1 MAKDLL
7 NTPIFKLFLSYF
19 IPSFVSMFV
28 LSTYVIVD
36 GIFVGKGVGESGLG
50 AIGLV
55 TPIFSLFIGVELLFG
70 IGGAALVSM
79 ALGKNKAHKARIIF
93 SSIIYC
99 LALLGITSSI
109 IMYIFRDNLATML
122 GSNDELLEY
131 VMPYLSV
138 IIIGSTIILL
148 QSTLCTFAR
157 NDKAPNLAMISFVSG
172 SIINIILNYLFIFI
186 FKWGMFGAAFS
197 TILGH
202 FFGFIIILRHFILK
216 KGNLYFIKVFNLR
229 ALKMAITSGIAPSMA
244 EFAFGFTI
252 VLMNIFLIKISGKEG
267 AAILGIIMYIGAVC
281 FGSILSISHGLQPIA
296 SYNFGAGRIDRTLKT
311 LKIGII
317 FATAMGVLI
326 YIVLFFGIP
335 YIAKMFLKDDT
346 TILNDLIFA
355 VRIYF
360 IGYLFLGSNIIIAAF
375 LQATGRNISSI
386 IVSAAHNLVF
396 MVILLPIFANLFKIT
411 GVWASYPVSLFCAFI
426 IAIYILKK
434 ELRYFKKYKG

>member
-1 MAKDLL
+1 MAKDLI
-7 NTPIFKLFLSYF
+7 NTPILKLFLSYF
-19 IPSFVSMFV
+19 MPSFISMFV

-36 GIFVGKGVGESGLG
+36 GIFVGKGIGEIGLG

-55 TPIFSLFIGVELLFG
+55 TPVFSLLIGIELLFG

-79 ALGKNKAHKARIIF
+79 SLGRNKPHKARIIF

-99 LALLGITSSI
+99 LSLLGISLSM
-109 IMYIFRDNLATML
+109 IMFIFRENLAYAL
-122 GSNDELLEY
+122 GSNEELLEY
-131 VMPYLSV
+131 VMPYLNI

-172 SIINIILNYLFIFI
+172 SIINIILNYIFIFI

-202 FFGFIIILRHFILK
+202 FFGLLIILWHFINK
-216 KGNLYFIKVFNLR
+216 KGSLYFVKVFSLR
-229 ALKMAITSGIAPSMA
+229 ALNLAIKSGISPAMT

-252 VLMNIFLIKISGKEG
+252 VLMNILLIDLSGERG
-267 AAILGIIMYIGAVC
+267 VAILSIIMYIGAVC

-296 SYNFGAGRIDRTLKT
+296 SYNFGAGQIERTLKT

-317 FATAMGVLI
+317 FAALMGAMI
-326 YIVLFFGIP
+326 YIILFFGIP
-335 YIAKMFLKDDT
+335 YIATIFLQSKT
-346 TILNDLIFA
+346 TILDDLIFA

-360 IGYLFLGSNIIIAAF
+360 FGYLFLGSNVIIAAF

-396 MVILLPIFANLFKIT
+396 MMIFLPIFAYCFGINGI
-411 GVWASYPVSLFCAFI
+411 WASYPVSLFCAFI
-426 IAIYILKK
+426 IGIFILKK
-434 ELRYFKKYKG
+434 ELKYFKGIK